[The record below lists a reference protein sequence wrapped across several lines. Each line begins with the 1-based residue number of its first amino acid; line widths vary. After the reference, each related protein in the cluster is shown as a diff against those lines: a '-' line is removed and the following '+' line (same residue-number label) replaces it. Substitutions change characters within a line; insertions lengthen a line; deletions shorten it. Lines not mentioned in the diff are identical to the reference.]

1 MPPQRLNRLP
11 PHLQTI
17 VESQAGTGF
26 FNKILRLDIVGAG
39 LFVVLGVLILLGLNW
54 GSTEGWNQVKVIVCL
69 VIGGVFLLVFI
80 VWEYIVDHSTDHMIH
95 SEKYNPKDVESHSK
109 EAQDETVKN
118 GGAAYEPGTRAR
130 LARLTPKFAR
140 ITDPMIP
147 MNMFRSY
154 DVITT
159 SWATFASGM
168 VMLGIFYFVAIFYVI
183 VQGKDSVSSG
193 VQLLYFAPGI
203 VSSCFLGWVVC

>member
-1 MPPQRLNRLP
+1 M
-11 PHLQTI
+11 
-17 VESQAGTGF
+17 GTGF
-26 FNKILRLDIVGAG
+26 LSKVLRLDVVGAF

-54 GSTEGWNQVKVIVCL
+54 GSTEGWDQAKVIACL
-69 VIGGVFLLVFI
+69 AVGGTLIFVFI
-80 VWEYIVDHSTDHMIH
+80 LWEYIVGHSTDHMLH
-95 SEKYNPKDVESHSK
+95 SEKYNPPTADVES
-109 EAQDETVKN
+109 ADPTVSSNEKK
-118 GGAAYEPGTRAR
+118 GPEPAHEPGTRAR
-130 LARLTPKFAR
+130 LARLTPKWAR

-154 DVITT
+154 DVVTT
-159 SWATFASGM
+159 CFGAFSSGM

-203 VSSCFLGWVVC
+203 VSLTLHCLVN

>member
-1 MPPQRLNRLP
+1 
-11 PHLQTI
+11 
-17 VESQAGTGF
+17 
-26 FNKILRLDIVGAG
+26 
-39 LFVVLGVLILLGLNW
+39 
-54 GSTEGWNQVKVIVCL
+54 
-69 VIGGVFLLVFI
+69 
-80 VWEYIVDHSTDHMIH
+80 MIH

-109 EAQDETVKN
+109 ETPDEN
-118 GGAAYEPGTRAR
+118 IGAAYEPGTRAR

-154 DVITT
+154 DVVTT
-159 SWATFASGM
+159 CWGTFASGM

-193 VQLLYFAPGI
+193 IQLLYFAPGI
-203 VSSCFLGWVVC
+203 VSSYSLDK